1 MSERSS
7 DGADA
12 IGGNPTASVN
22 PWNACV
28 AFDYVILPAVQTDT
42 TRCTDKTDTTKH

>member
-7 DGADA
+7 KEADT
-12 IGGNPTASVN
+12 IGGNPTASAN

-28 AFDYVILPAVQTDT
+28 AFDYVKLPIIQFDT
-42 TRCTDKTDTTKH
+42 VPCTDKTDTTKH